1 MKFNLIT
8 NKKQRK
14 ETFKLT
20 YIVWR
25 EKNEIFDDDDEK
37 KLKKCSGSNNK
48 KIEKNILTDNR
59 LLMKIRCI

>member
-20 YIVWR
+20 Y
-25 EKNEIFDDDDEK
+25 EEK
-37 KLKKCSGSNNK
+37 KTKYLMMMMRKSLKNAVKATK
-48 KIEKNILTDNR
+48 KKEKNILTDNR